1 MVWHRSLGTV
11 LGYEVHGRLLLVAE
25 HRQPLPVLCL
35 RRIGTAGV
43 MCAAQGA
50 SLGVPSGNL
59 GGSVADRRWGVLS

>member
-35 RRIGTAGV
+35 RRKLAQP

-50 SLGVPSGNL
+50 SLGLPSGNL
-59 GGSVADRRWGVLS
+59 GGSVADRQWGVLS